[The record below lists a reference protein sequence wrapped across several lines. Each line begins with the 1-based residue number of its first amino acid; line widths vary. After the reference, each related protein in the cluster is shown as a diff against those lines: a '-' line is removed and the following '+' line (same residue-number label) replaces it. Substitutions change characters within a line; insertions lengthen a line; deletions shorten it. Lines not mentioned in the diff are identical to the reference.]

1 MSEAK
6 DPALK
11 LFGRSISLP
20 EKDACG
26 VMTKAQVDDPMPS
39 SSDGQEKS
47 EQDSSMCSEKNSEY
61 EHQPSNNSD
70 KELTICKV
78 EQDKIKN
85 NGSDQAKA
93 LKKPDKVLP
102 CPRCNS
108 MDTKFCYY
116 NNYNVNQPRYFCK
129 KCQRYWTAGGTM
141 RNVPVG
147 AGRRKNK
154 NSVSHYRQC
163 SQTDV
168 SNSAHPESLSGGLSL
183 PFMKYSQE
191 GPLCESMASVLNLS
205 EKRSEDMGSLSC
217 RETTEEPST
226 SSSMTAMNCN
236 ETEVE
241 ESIGCIDNNDPKSCY
256 NGVTPMQ
263 CFPGTP
269 WAYTWAAMATNR
281 CPPVLA
287 CRPENGNPN
296 PTLPWRPPPMII
308 APAFC
313 PPTIPFPLVPPTIWN
328 VPWPRSIGSV
338 SSLPSPILGKHS
350 RDTSMQSEEKNE
362 KSLWVPKTLRIDDPG
377 VAAKSSIWA
386 ALGIRPE
393 EEMTKGGIFKGFQSR
408 TENSKGETPEAAQ
421 ALQANPAAL
430 SRYRAFQEST

>member
-11 LFGRSISLP
+11 LFGRSISLLP
-20 EKDACG
+20 GEDCVPTSASVSYCTNLNFNVGFQDACG
-26 VMTKAQVDDPMPS
+26 VMMTKAQVDDPMPS

-93 LKKPDKVLP
+93 PQETRQSTSMP
-102 CPRCNS
+102 SCNS

-191 GPLCESMASVLNLS
+191 GPPGINGLS
-205 EKRSEDMGSLSC
+205 
-217 RETTEEPST
+217 
-226 SSSMTAMNCN
+226 A
-236 ETEVE
+236 
-241 ESIGCIDNNDPKSCY
+241 
-256 NGVTPMQ
+256 
-263 CFPGTP
+263 
-269 WAYTWAAMATNR
+269 
-281 CPPVLA
+281 
-287 CRPENGNPN
+287 
-296 PTLPWRPPPMII
+296 
-308 APAFC
+308 
-313 PPTIPFPLVPPTIWN
+313 
-328 VPWPRSIGSV
+328 
-338 SSLPSPILGKHS
+338 
-350 RDTSMQSEEKNE
+350 QS
-362 KSLWVPKTLRIDDPG
+362 
-377 VAAKSSIWA
+377 
-386 ALGIRPE
+386 
-393 EEMTKGGIFKGFQSR
+393 Q
-408 TENSKGETPEAAQ
+408 
-421 ALQANPAAL
+421 
-430 SRYRAFQEST
+430 